1 MSDHLVR
8 LITRDGTLRACAA
21 ETTLLAEECRHRQQT
36 DPTATVALGRLVT
49 AAALCG
55 SLLKGEQRLALI
67 VEGNGPLKKLQ
78 AETDAHGRVRATIK
92 VPAANLPP
100 RDGRFD
106 VAGAVGQAG
115 FLHVIKDLGLK
126 EPYRGMVQLATSE
139 IGEDLAHYFA
149 TSEQV
154 PSTVALGVEL
164 GQEAQVNAAGGFLL
178 QLLPGGDPA
187 LVDRLEQ
194 RLATL
199 PPTTTLLRQGT
210 GPAAILDRLLEGVP
224 TITLGRMPLVFACT
238 CSREQV
244 AGVLKLLGRA
254 ELDHLLVDPGDA
266 TVTCEFCKEAYHF
279 DQKQLQ
285 AIRDSLGTSPADPS
299 V

>member
-8 LITRDGTLRACAA
+8 LITRDGSLRACAA
-21 ETTLLAEECRHRQQT
+21 DTTLLAEECRRRQQT
-36 DPTATVALGRLVT
+36 DPTATVALGRVVT

-55 SLLKGEQRLALI
+55 SLLKGTQRLALI
-67 VEGNGPLKKLQ
+67 VEGNGPLHRLQ
-78 AETDAHGRVRATIK
+78 AETDAHGRVRATVK
-92 VPAANLPP
+92 VPVAGLPP
-100 RDGRFD
+100 REGRFD
-106 VAGAVGQAG
+106 VAGAVGHAG
-115 FLHVIKDLGLK
+115 FLQVVKDLGMK

-139 IGEDLAHYFA
+139 IGEDLAYYFA
-149 TSEQV
+149 TSEQT

-164 GQEAQVNAAGGFLL
+164 GREAEVAAAGGFLL

-199 PPTTTLLRQGT
+199 PPTTTLLRQGVA
-210 GPAAILDRLLEGVP
+210 PAAILERLLEDVP
-224 TITLGRMPLVFACT
+224 TTHLGQMPLVFACT

-244 AGVLKLLGRA
+244 AGVLRMLGGA
-254 ELDHLLVDPGDA
+254 ELDHLLADPGEA

-279 DQKQLQ
+279 DRVQLQ
-285 AIRDSLGTSPADPS
+285 TIRDGIDKTQT
-299 V
+299 